1 MSINK
6 SAVIRLS
13 FQPTRESWEIPVLFE
28 DDHLLALDKPAG
40 LLVSADRRDLEKPN
54 LVKLLHA
61 AIADGL
67 SWVKQRGLSY
77 LMNAHRLDAETSG
90 VILFAKNKSSLVYL
104 ANRFGTETPIRRYLA
119 LVRGDPAQEQFEV
132 DAKLAPNTVQLGL
145 MRVDPK
151 EGKRSRTKFQVLERF
166 SRWTLLRCEPL
177 TDRTHQIRV
186 HLRYVGSP
194 LVGDRLYGGKQ
205 LLLSRLKTGYRLKP
219 NRLERPL
226 LDRAAL
232 HAEQLTLPHPVT
244 NELLTITAPLPKDLS
259 VALKYLR
266 RYAQAGSF
274 APQSSEEVASDE

>member
-13 FQPTRESWEIPVLFE
+13 FPITRELWEIPVLFE
-28 DDHLLALDKPAG
+28 DDHLLALNKPAG

-67 SWVKQRGLSY
+67 PWVKQRGLSY
-77 LMNAHRLDAETSG
+77 VMNAHRLDSETSG
-90 VILFAKNKSSLVYL
+90 ILLLAKTKSALVYL
-104 ANRFGTETPIRRYLA
+104 ANLFGTETPVRRYLG
-119 LVRGDPAQEQFEV
+119 LVRGAPPQEQFEV

-151 EGKRSRTKFQVLERF
+151 GGKRSRTKFQVLERF
-166 SRWTLLRCEPL
+166 SRWTLVRCEPL

-186 HLRYVGSP
+186 HLRYVGCP

-205 LLLSRLKTGYRLKP
+205 LLLSRLKTNYRLKP
-219 NRLERPL
+219 NREERPL

-232 HAEQLTLPHPVT
+232 HAELLTLPHPVT
-244 NELLTITAPLPKDLS
+244 GELLTITAPLPKDLS

-266 RYAQAGSF
+266 RYAPVGGS
-274 APQSSEEVASDE
+274 APEGSEVVASDE

>member
-1 MSINK
+1 MSTNK

-13 FQPTRESWEIPVLFE
+13 FPATRELWEVPVLFE
-28 DDHLLALDKPAG
+28 DDHLLALNKPTG

-54 LVKLLHA
+54 LIKLLHA

-67 SWVKQRGLSY
+67 PWVKQRGLSY
-77 LMNAHRLDAETSG
+77 VMNAHRLDSETSG
-90 VILFAKNKSSLVYL
+90 VILLAKSKSALVYL
-104 ANRFGTETPIRRYLA
+104 ANLFGTETPIRKYLA

-151 EGKRSRTKFQVLERF
+151 GGKRSRTKFQVMERF

-186 HLRYVGSP
+186 HLRYVGCP

-205 LLLSRLKTGYRLKP
+205 LLLSRLKSGYRLKP
-219 NRLERPL
+219 NRQERPL

-244 NELLTITAPLPKDLS
+244 SELLTITAPLPKDLL

-266 RYAQAGSF
+266 RYATAGGPSLEG
-274 APQSSEEVASDE
+274 SEEVSSDE

>member
-1 MSINK
+1 MSTNK

-13 FQPTRESWEIPVLFE
+13 SPATKEHWELPVLFE

-40 LLVSADRRDLEKPN
+40 LLTSQDRRAPEMPN
-54 LVKLLHA
+54 LVELLHT

-67 SWVKQRGLSY
+67 PWVRQRGLSY
-77 LMNAHRLDAETSG
+77 VMNGHRLDSETSG
-90 VILFAKNKSSLVYL
+90 ILLLAKSKPTLVHL
-104 ANRFGTETPIRRYLA
+104 ANLFGTETPIRKYLA
-119 LVRGDPAQEQFEV
+119 LVRGAPPQEQFEV

-151 EGKRSRTKFQVLERF
+151 GGKRSRTKFQVLERF
-166 SRWTLLRCEPL
+166 SRWTLVRCEPL

-205 LLLSRLKTGYRLKP
+205 LLLSTLKSGYRLKP
-219 NRLERPL
+219 NREERPL

-232 HAEQLTLPHPVT
+232 HAELLTLPHPVT
-244 NELLTITAPLPKDLS
+244 KELLTITAPLPKDLT

-266 RYAQAGSF
+266 RYAMPGGA
-274 APQSSEEVASDE
+274 APESSEDGSPAS

>member
-1 MSINK
+1 MSTNK

-28 DDHLLALDKPAG
+28 DDHLLALDKPPG

-54 LVKLLHA
+54 LVKLFHA

-67 SWVKQRGLSY
+67 PWVKQRGLSY

-90 VILFAKNKSSLVYL
+90 VILLAKNKSSLVYL
-104 ANRFGTETPIRRYLA
+104 ANVFGTETPVRRYLA
-119 LVRGDPAQEQFEV
+119 LVRGDPAQEHFEV

-151 EGKRSRTKFQVLERF
+151 SGKRSRTKFQVLERF

-205 LLLSRLKTGYRLKP
+205 LLLSRLKAGYRLKP

-232 HAEQLTLPHPVT
+232 HVEQLTLPHPVT
-244 NELLTITAPLPKDLS
+244 NELITITAPLPKDLS

-266 RYAQAGSF
+266 RYAQVGSF
-274 APQSSEEVASDE
+274 APQSSEEVASDG

>member
-13 FQPTRESWEIPVLFE
+13 FQPTREFWEIPVLFE

-54 LVKLLHA
+54 LVGLFHA

-67 SWVKQRGLSY
+67 PWVKQRGLSY

-132 DAKLAPNTVQLGL
+132 DAKLSPNTVQLGL

-151 EGKRSRTKFQVLERF
+151 SGKRSRTKFQVLERF